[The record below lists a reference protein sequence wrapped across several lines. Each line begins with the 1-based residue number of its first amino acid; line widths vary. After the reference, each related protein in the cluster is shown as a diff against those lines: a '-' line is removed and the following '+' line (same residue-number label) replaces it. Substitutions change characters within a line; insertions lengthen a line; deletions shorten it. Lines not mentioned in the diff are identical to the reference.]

1 MTQANLIKT
10 SALRGKGPI
19 LLVSVLFFLSGAAGL
34 MYQTVWVRL
43 LELYFGVT
51 LTAITLIV
59 SAYMG
64 GLGLGSMLGG
74 RIAGKSR
81 NPILLYGIIEAAIG
95 IFGLLSPALINW
107 IGKNTAGSPYW
118 LVFILSFIL
127 LLVPTVLMGMTL
139 PLLTQAFVKRI
150 ENSGQIIGLLYGINT
165 LGAAIGA
172 LASGFILIGWYG
184 LGGTLVIAAA
194 INFLV
199 GIGAAPLKPEIEGQA
214 ETSTGSVSESPAV
227 AAPRLNFNIVLAA
240 AFLVGF
246 IGMSFEMVWFR
257 ILGVFT
263 KNTAYSFPSILF
275 VFLAALAVGGWF
287 WGRKADQSKDP
298 TELFWKLQL
307 SIGIV
312 TAFSFM
318 VFWAFINI
326 PQFQSTLQAAFY
338 EVRQPVPPTF
348 RSGEDYILS
357 RRILL
362 FGLFSYFLPIL
373 VMVLPA
379 GLLMGGGLP
388 ILDRIAIDQASLS
401 GRRVGDIHLAN
412 ILGSVLGTLAAS
424 FIFLPLLGSENT
436 YKLLSALTV
445 SFFLF
450 FTISRKQQPNA
461 RAVVPV
467 LALVVLLLFLPGKG
481 RFYETLYL
489 NATMRNSVAIH
500 EAGDSVLA
508 ITFHGEKTKPSELW
522 IGGIKNSFFPSAG
535 GYERS
540 ALTCASAIQPERILI
555 IGIGGANTANFLASL
570 PDAEEVVIV
579 ELIEHLGAFLN
590 EHVPVAQ
597 STFSHPHVRY
607 IADDGRRYLYANPD
621 ERFDLIFIDP
631 LWSFTAGHNTLYSQ
645 EAMQLYQSHL
655 AEGGVFCAW
664 INERHFIPKTAA
676 TVFAY
681 TDEFPDYLV
690 NSDQPL
696 NYDMEY
702 MARVYE
708 AYMESASGFITPAA
722 ADAMKPAEVM
732 TRLEGGRA
740 KIIKNEAKTPPLK
753 DLTPWLEYYFICP
766 PSLQNS
772 MSIWQMRYCT
782 QSQ

>member
-1 MTQANLIKT
+1 MTQANIMKA

-95 IFGLLSPALINW
+95 IFGLLSPALIHW

-127 LLVPTVLMGMTL
+127 LLIPTVLMGMTL

-172 LASGFILIGWYG
+172 LGSGFILIGWYG
-184 LGGTLVIAAA
+184 LGGTLVIAAV

-199 GIGAAPLKPEIEGQA
+199 GIGAAPLKPEKVEQA
-214 ETSTGSVSESPAV
+214 EASSNPETLNPSIH
-227 AAPRLNFNIVLAA
+227 APRLNFNIVLAA

-257 ILGVFT
+257 VLGVFT

-275 VFLAALAVGGWF
+275 VFLAALAIGGWF

-318 VFWAFINI
+318 VFWAFINL
-326 PQFQSTLQAAFY
+326 PQFQSILQDAFY
-338 EVRQPVPPTF
+338 EVRQPAPPTF

-357 RRILL
+357 RRLL
-362 FGLFSYFLPIL
+362 LTGLFSYFLPIL

-379 GLLMGGGLP
+379 GFLMGGGLP

-401 GRRVGDIHLAN
+401 GRRVGDIHLSN

-424 FIFLPLLGSENT
+424 FIFLPTLGSENT

-445 SFFLF
+445 SFFVF
-450 FTISRKQQPNA
+450 FTISRKQQLNVRSA
-461 RAVVPV
+461 VPV
-467 LALVVLLLFLPGKG
+467 LALFALLLFLPGKG
-481 RFYETLYL
+481 QFYETLYL
-489 NATMRNSVAIH
+489 NATARNSVAIH

-508 ITFHGEKTKPSELW
+508 ITFHGEKTEPSELW

-540 ALTCASAIQPERILI
+540 ALTCASASQPKRILI
-555 IGIGGANTANFLASL
+555 IGIGGSNTANFLASL
-570 PDAEEVVIV
+570 PGAEEVIIV
-579 ELIEHLGAFLN
+579 ELIEHLGSFLN

-621 ERFDLIFIDP
+621 ETFDLIFIDP

-655 AEGGVFCAW
+655 TEGGVFCAW

-690 NSDQPL
+690 NSDKPL
-696 NYDMEY
+696 EYDMEY
-702 MARVYE
+702 MTSAYE
-708 AYMESASGFITPAA
+708 AYMQSARVFITPST
-722 ADAMKPAEVM
+722 ADTMNPPAVM
-732 TRLEGGRA
+732 ERLKGDQQGILE
-740 KIIKNEAKTPPLK
+740 NEINTPALK
-753 DLTPWLEYYFICP
+753 DLTPWLEYYYFCP

-772 MSIWQMRYCT
+772 MGIWQMRYCT